1 MLLAGTSII
10 HLCLSYI
17 SYGNSHTVYNSI
29 SLVTYQLLYIVQV
42 KLSVNKFFTG
52 YTEGIFDKADWPQ
65 MLKLNDWPPS
75 GVFEDHL
82 PRHNVE
88 FISSLPFKEYTNPQ
102 SGFLNLAVK
111 LPNDH
116 LLPDTGSKLY
126 IGYGFPQELG
136 RGDSVKKIHC
146 HESDAVCFTSES
158 IIHNSVCLLNTT

>member
-1 MLLAGTSII
+1 MLYVL
-10 HLCLSYI
+10 
-17 SYGNSHTVYNSI
+17 
-29 SLVTYQLLYIVQV
+29 QV

-52 YTEGIFDKADWPQ
+52 YTEGILDRSDWPQ
-65 MLKLNDWPPS
+65 MLKLNDWPPF
-75 GVFEDHL
+75 GLFEDHL

-88 FISSLPFKEYTNPQ
+88 FISSLPFKEYTDPQ

-126 IGYGFPQELG
+126 IAYGFSQELG

-146 HESDAVCFTSES
+146 HESDAVCFSHELL
-158 IIHNSVCLLNTT
+158 IHNFIC